1 MNSSDSGAE
10 VPVSLTID
18 EIMEFGHRANERL
31 RAIQNGAAADY
42 DPLKESE
49 IKEMEDWPGMWSYK
63 QFNVNPRG
71 RGTAQGTFGTER
83 PGFGSA
89 VFMYHSPT
97 DYGPVWSDISVTLV
111 YRMQEGRARRFAL
124 PGEPPKWWFGPVHTR
139 ADLAFVKRFQLRNQ
153 VRPTLYFNVKNLF
166 NQRDLQPR
174 PGVDWWKNGLDQP
187 RPDSGKYKQFGDTGE
202 LSRYAGFPRE
212 IELGVMVSF

>member
-1 MNSSDSGAE
+1 MP
-10 VPVSLTID
+10 VPLTND

-111 YRMQEGRARRFAL
+111 YRMQEGRGQAVCAAWRATEVVVRTCAY
-124 PGEPPKWWFGPVHTR
+124 PG
-139 ADLAFVKRFQLRNQ
+139 
-153 VRPTLYFNVKNLF
+153 
-166 NQRDLQPR
+166 R
-174 PGVDWWKNGLDQP
+174 PGLCEAVPAPQP
-187 RPDSGKYKQFGDTGE
+187 GASHTLFQRQEPVLTSAIYSPGRVWTGGQMVWINPGPTAA
-202 LSRYAGFPRE
+202 STNSSE
-212 IELGVMVSF
+212 ILGS